1 MLLDAVCRQHDW
13 SKRLPTCGF
22 VGFVR
27 NQHDSCQFPSGRRG
41 SGIEAKAALKAWL
54 AGVPGFNVD
63 IMLTWQADVRQTV
76 VTVVWCSWV
85 VVG

>member
-13 SKRLPTCGF
+13 SKRLPTCGV

-63 IMLTWQADVRQTV
+63 IMLTSGRLTSNKQLSLLCGV
-76 VTVVWCSWV
+76 VE
-85 VVG
+85 